1 MTPVLTAVKTH
12 YLHALL
18 FVLLW
23 VSFGILAMVPV
34 ELIVVGAI
42 LAFPLGV
49 WLAGILTA
57 GQSSTRKQLQRFK
70 LSQRQWGGIVFGII
84 VGVAV
89 GVVLFQ
95 AMGTT
100 EGETAVFSNTLLR
113 WGAIAALIGGW
124 LGKWLVGIV
133 GGVSFKIPGVFYVT
147 SWRAATWIAIFFV
160 AVVILLLLSQFTAL
174 SEETG
179 KLETAVTFSDLIIPL
194 AILGYIGYW
203 LGNAL
208 SGTQQRMT
216 KTLRGMRT
224 SSRWITI
231 GATFLGALLGAVL
244 TIPKQSTG
252 QDALTPN
259 TVGSIAILGGLG
271 WWVGRRLLR
280 VKVKSTRTL
289 LIWALMFAA
298 GGVGLVYNLPGETG
312 NLPNALTTGGLVG
325 LLVGL
330 VQLRFNV
337 WTLTRILGLAAV
349 GVLAIVTSSGLSLGQ
364 VNVLAGLFFGL
375 LATMMIFNW
384 WTAKK

>member
-1 MTPVLTAVKTH
+1 MTPVLTAVKNH
-12 YLHALL
+12 YLLAL
-18 FVLLW
+18 FFTVLW

-57 GQSSTRKQLQRFK
+57 GQSSTRKQLQK
-70 LSQRQWGGIVFGII
+70 LKPSRRQWGGILFGVI

-89 GVVLFQ
+89 GVVLYR
-95 AMGTT
+95 AAGTG
-100 EGETAVFSNTLLR
+100 GETAVFSNTLLR

-124 LGKWLVGIV
+124 LGKWLVGMV

-160 AVVILLLLSQFTAL
+160 AVVILLLLSQFTTL

-194 AILGYIGYW
+194 AILGYVGYW
-203 LGNAL
+203 LGNVI
-208 SGTQQRMT
+208 SGTQQHMT
-216 KTLRGMRT
+216 KTVRGIRT
-224 SSRWITI
+224 SSRWVTI

-259 TVGSIAILGGLG
+259 TVGSIAILGAVG
-271 WWVGRRLLR
+271 WWVGGRLLR

-298 GGVGLVYNLPGETG
+298 GGVGLVYNIPGETG